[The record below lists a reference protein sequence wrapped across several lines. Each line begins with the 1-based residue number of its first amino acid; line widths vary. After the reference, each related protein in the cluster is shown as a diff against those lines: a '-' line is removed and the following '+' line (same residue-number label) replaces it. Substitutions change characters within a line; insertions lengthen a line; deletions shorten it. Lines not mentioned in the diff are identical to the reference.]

1 VSYSCRGTL
10 ERVGFMSIYSIK
22 ALIYKKGEIREVAAS
37 KISSF
42 SVERVNDF
50 VSTSYYIIHSKK
62 RKFNLMFLDI

>member
-1 VSYSCRGTL
+1 MILIQPYFRSP
-10 ERVGFMSIYSIK
+10 I
-22 ALIYKKGEIREVAAS
+22 IYKKGEIREVAAS

-42 SVERVNDF
+42 SVERVIDF

>member
-1 VSYSCRGTL
+1 MIL
-10 ERVGFMSIYSIK
+10 IQPPI
-22 ALIYKKGEIREVAAS
+22 IYKKGEIREVAAS

>member
-1 VSYSCRGTL
+1 
-10 ERVGFMSIYSIK
+10 MSIYSIK